1 MCGGIQYQDHKI
13 FFPQSDAKLPI
24 KLRCGGVTWVTWGRR
39 KEEATGKF
47 PNGGWAR
54 LDSIKMGKW
63 KPWHPRPALIP
74 AISFMEKDHDNQ
86 SHWITLASN
95 MAIQALLAERAGEQ
109 RVYIVTEETPPEYHW
124 IHDRWP
130 RLIKV
135 SDQKLS
141 TSDGI

>member
-13 FFPQSDAKLPI
+13 FFPQPDAKLPV
-24 KLRCGGVTWVTWGRR
+24 KLRHGGVTWVIWGRR
-39 KEEATGKF
+39 KEESNRF

-63 KPWHPRPALIP
+63 KPWHPRPVLIP

>member
-13 FFPQSDAKLPI
+13 FFPQPDAKLPV
-24 KLRCGGVTWVTWGRR
+24 KLRHGGVTWVIWGRR
-39 KEEATGKF
+39 KEEFNRF

-54 LDSIKMGKW
+54 LNSIKSGKW
-63 KPWHPRPALIP
+63 KPWHPRPVLIP